1 MSKTTDTIAGLR
13 FQEYPESNEVH
24 VHDDG
29 KSLRFVAKKAAFKSD
44 VGSALVDLKAGPGAT
59 IIEGTSKE
67 KLFLISDGKKIKAL
81 VLDDKDD
88 MTKEIESFIKK
99 L

>member
-13 FQEYPESNEVH
+13 FQEYPEDKVVH

-29 KSLRFVAKKAAFKSD
+29 KSLRFIAKTSVFKSD
-44 VGSALVDLKAGPGAT
+44 VESALVDLKAGPGAV

-67 KLFLISDGKKIKAL
+67 KLCLFSDGKRIKAF
-81 VLDDKDD
+81 VMGDKDD

>member
-13 FQEYPESNEVH
+13 FQEYPESNEIH

-29 KSLRFVAKKAAFKSD
+29 KSLRFIAGTKAFKED
-44 VGSALVDLKAGPGAT
+44 VTSALIDLKAGPGAT

-67 KLFLISDGKKIKAL
+67 KLCLISDGKKIRAI
-81 VLDDKDD
+81 VLDDKVD
-88 MTKEIESFIKK
+88 MTKEIESFVKK